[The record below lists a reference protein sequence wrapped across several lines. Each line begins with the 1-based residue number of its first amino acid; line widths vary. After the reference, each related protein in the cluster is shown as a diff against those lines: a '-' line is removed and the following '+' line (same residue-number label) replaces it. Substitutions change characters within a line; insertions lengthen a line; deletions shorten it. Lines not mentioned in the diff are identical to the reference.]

1 MIILNI
7 MKTALI
13 QLNSVWE
20 SKKANLERAAFFTGK
35 AAQEKCD
42 VIIFPELFSTGFSM
56 NIPVIAEDGYG
67 ETASYLSSI
76 ARENAINLIA
86 GFAMKTPG
94 EERARNMAVV
104 YDRKGRP
111 DATYTKTHSFPLSQ
125 EVERFIEGTERVVFN
140 IDAMPSSVF
149 ICYDLRFP
157 ELFRDVA
164 GRVKAIF
171 VIANW
176 PSKRKDHWETLLKAR
191 AIENQCF
198 VIGVNRTGV
207 DGNGIV
213 YPGASRIFGP
223 FGNTVC
229 SGDDTEEFITCEFDP
244 VETDRVRSA
253 FPFLLAREQSQKEK

>member
-1 MIILNI
+1 MIILNE
-7 MKTALI
+7 MKAALI
-13 QLNSVWE
+13 QLDSVWE
-20 SKKANLERAAFFTGK
+20 SKRANLERAAFFTGK

-42 VIIFPELFSTGFSM
+42 VIVFPELFSTGFSM

-67 ETASYLSSI
+67 DTASNLSSI
-76 ARENAINLIA
+76 ARDNAINLIA
-86 GFAMKTPG
+86 GFAMKAPG
-94 EERARNMAVV
+94 DERARNMAVV

-111 DATYTKTHSFPLSQ
+111 DATYTKMHSFPLSQ
-125 EVERFIEGTERVVFN
+125 EAERFIEGTESVVFD

-164 GRVKAIF
+164 GRVQAIF

-176 PSKRKDHWETLLKAR
+176 PSERREHWETLLKAR

-198 VIGVNRTGV
+198 MIGVNRTGI
-207 DGNGIV
+207 DGNGIR
-213 YPGASRIFGP
+213 YHGASGIFGP
-223 FGNTVC
+223 LGNVVC

-244 VETDRVRSA
+244 GETDRVRSA
-253 FPFLLAREQSQKEK
+253 FPFLGMADKSAS